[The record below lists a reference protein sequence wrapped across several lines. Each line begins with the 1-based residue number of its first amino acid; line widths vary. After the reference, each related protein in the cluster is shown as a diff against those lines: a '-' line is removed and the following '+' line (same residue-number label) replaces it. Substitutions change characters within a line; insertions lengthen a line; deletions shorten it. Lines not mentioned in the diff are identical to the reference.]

1 MSLTMRWFSWSNG
14 FLIWHS
20 TLFFKTVAEMFSC
33 TYRMPTI
40 FSKCEPKPP
49 IEPSST
55 VRRNSCS
62 LPNSFMR
69 SVSKGLQNLASA
81 TVTEMSSGLSIC
93 AACKH
98 CWTTEPYPKIATL
111 LPCLRILPFPI
122 YIIKNFHLITYL
134 FSILYGTMKHVL

>member
-1 MSLTMRWFSWSNG
+1 MERVTSLHKGRHTFSGPS
-14 FLIWHS
+14 
-20 TLFFKTVAEMFSC
+20 
-33 TYRMPTI
+33 RRPTI
-40 FSKCEPKPP
+40 LRKCETCEPKPP

-98 CWTTEPYPKIATL
+98 C
-111 LPCLRILPFPI
+111 
-122 YIIKNFHLITYL
+122 
-134 FSILYGTMKHVL
+134 